1 VIGLPSDDAD
11 LVFEVTRFL
20 SWEAALL
27 DDCRFH
33 DWLELLTDDVRY
45 RIRCG
50 PPVAEGSAEPGLWYL
65 DEDAASL
72 RQRIERMDDGTAW
85 AEVPPS
91 RCQRLVTGVLVE
103 PGEDQRVDVRSSLLL
118 HRTRLERETEIFT
131 GSRLDTLVQTG
142 GGFRLADRSVTL
154 AANALPGK
162 NLSVLL

>member
-1 VIGLPSDDAD
+1 MIELPSDDPD

-27 DDCRFH
+27 DDGRFH
-33 DWLELLTDDVRY
+33 DWLGLLTDDIHY
-45 RIRCG
+45 RIRCR
-50 PPVAEGSAEPGLWYL
+50 PPVAEGSSDPGLWYL

-72 RQRIERMDDGTAW
+72 RQRVERMDDGTAW

-91 RCQRLVTGVLVE
+91 RCQRLVTGVLVGA
-103 PGEDQRVDVRSSLLL
+103 GENDRVDVRSSLLL

-131 GSRLDTLVQTG
+131 GSRRDTLVRTG
-142 GGFRLADRSVTL
+142 DGFRLADRCVTL